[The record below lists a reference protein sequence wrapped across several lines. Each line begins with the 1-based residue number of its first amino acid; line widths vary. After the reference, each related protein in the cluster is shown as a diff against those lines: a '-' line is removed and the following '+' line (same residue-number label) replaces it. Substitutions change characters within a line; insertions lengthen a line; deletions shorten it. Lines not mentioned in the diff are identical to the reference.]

1 MVTMDFL
8 NYIVQEALIV
18 IPVLWILGVFL
29 KRTPKIKDW
38 VILWILLGVG
48 VAFTVAI
55 LGFTAEAIMQGVLVA
70 GAAVL
75 GHQLV
80 KQTKLINKN

>member
-1 MVTMDFL
+1 MVNMDFF

-29 KRTPKIKDW
+29 KRTPNIKDW

-55 LGFTAEAIMQGVLVA
+55 LGFTAKAIMQGVLVA

-80 KQTKLINKN
+80 KQTKEINKN